1 MKKILVAVTA
11 VVLILMVW
19 LVIRAVKGDDG
30 LPFSVGDATIRNIT
44 KTEKLKVLT
53 MHKDVLA
60 AQHRVTRGLFSD
72 TEEKLYVIYPATL
85 NFGFDLAKCDT
96 SSVTTMGDTLV
107 VTLPP
112 VEILNT
118 GEKSVDEASKHTA
131 IESGQWSPA
140 DMAKLRDRA
149 EALMLRTCEYD
160 SCYHKAERVAAD
172 MVALMAKKMGFQH
185 VIVNL
190 TNRDSYGLALTN
202 KLYTSVTPYKFCVAD
217 GHSYLAFPFI
227 GKGTEP
233 RLYYYEGNMS
243 QQQLLALGDF
253 FTGFFRSHPAEVE
266 LLLKGS
272 EILILF
278 RHDKIAANS
287 REAIQITKKASAKD
301 VEEIRTHVGHDIFQ
315 DKYKL
320 RISHIDKQK
329 KPFFTY

>member
-1 MKKILVAVTA
+1 MLVAATA
-11 VVLILMVW
+11 VVFILMI
-19 LVIRAVKGDDG
+19 LLIIRAVRGGDE
-30 LPFSVGDATIRNIT
+30 LPFSVGDVTIRNIA

-53 MHKDVLA
+53 IHKDVLA
-60 AQHRVTRGLFSD
+60 AQHRVSRGLFRD

-85 NFGFDLAKCDT
+85 NFGFNLAKCDT
-96 SSVTTMGDTLV
+96 SSVRSMGDTLV

-112 VEILNT
+112 VEILNSE
-118 GEKSVDEASKHTA
+118 EKSVDEASKHTA
-131 IESGQWSPA
+131 IESGQWTPM

-160 SCYHKAERVAAD
+160 SCYRKAERVAAD

-185 VIVNL
+185 VVVNL
-190 TNRDSYGLALTN
+190 TNRDSYGLALTD

-217 GHSYLAFPFI
+217 GHDYLAFPYS
-227 GKGTEP
+227 GKAAEP
-233 RLYYYEGNMS
+233 RLYYYDGNIT

-266 LLLKGS
+266 FLVKGS

-278 RHDKIAANS
+278 RHDKLSADS
-287 REAIQITKKASAKD
+287 KEAIQITKKASAKD
-301 VEEIRTHVGHDIFQ
+301 VADIKSHVGHDIFQ

-320 RISHIDKQK
+320 RISHIDKSK